1 MRRRRILISVCLV
14 LGFLV
19 AVALGLV
26 ALVKREPAF
35 YRQAEVAAGEPRV
48 AKSRSALLQ
57 FSQLK
62 NALMYDP
69 EWQAT
74 LSADEINA
82 YFQEDFLKVGA
93 DDNLPDDFHAPRVQ
107 IGDGR
112 IRIGVRYGSGLW
124 STILSVELK
133 AWLIPGESN
142 NMIGVEVVGLRAG
155 AMPLST
161 STLLDYISQGARRQ
175 GIDVTWYRNDGHP
188 VAVMRSQ
195 ADVARPTLLFERLD
209 LAEGSVTLRGR
220 LADTVG
226 VPVVKPVLRGP

>member
-14 LGFLV
+14 VGFLV

-35 YRQAEVAAGEPRV
+35 YRQAEVAPGESR
-48 AKSRSALLQ
+48 AAMSRSALSQ

-62 NALMYDP
+62 NALTYDP

-74 LSADEINA
+74 FSADEINA

-93 DDNLPDDFHAPRVQ
+93 DDNLPEDFHAPRVQ
-107 IGDGR
+107 IEDGR

-124 STILSVELK
+124 STILSIELK
-133 AWLIPGESN
+133 AWLIPGET
-142 NMIGVEVVGLRAG
+142 NMIGVEVVGLRTG
-155 AMPLST
+155 ALPLSA

-188 VAVMRSQ
+188 VAVMRYQ

-209 LAEGSVTLRGR
+209 LADGSVTLRGR
-220 LADTVG
+220 LADAVG
-226 VPVVKPVLRGP
+226 AQPIKPIVKGP